1 MCWNENISLNTFMFT
16 AAVLLFIYYN
26 NTYTQYKLSEFK
38 SGYLYLFIL
47 SFILIQLVEY
57 FLWKSI
63 HTNNKLMN
71 YIFSILGWVLIFILQ
86 PITALFVLP
95 NKYNMLR
102 NSLLCIYITIF
113 IIIISIKQIYNPVQ
127 FVTTISKNG
136 HLNWV
141 WNKLYGYEF
150 IIRILYFCCLATL
163 FLSVPLL
170 ISLYAVVTLIYCY
183 YSSGLTMGTVWC
195 WFSNLILLYF
205 LIMILFILPFKEYN
219 NLC

>member
-1 MCWNENISLNTFMFT
+1 MFT

-71 YIFSILGWVLIFILQ
+71 YIFSILGWILIFILQ

-102 NSLLCIYITIF
+102 NNLLWIYLLSFTVVS
-113 IIIISIKQIYNPVQ
+113 IIKSIYNPVR
-127 FVTTISKNG
+127 FVTTIAKNG
-136 HLNWV
+136 HLFWNWF
-141 WNKLYGYEF
+141 NLSGYEN
-150 IIRILYFCCLATL
+150 IIIILYFCCFATL
-163 FLSVPLL
+163 YLSVPLFAA
-170 ISLYAVVTLIYCY
+170 LYAFITLIYCWFK
-183 YSSGLTMGTVWC
+183 SSMTVGTMWC
-195 WFSNLILLYF
+195 WYSNLILLYF
-205 LIMILFILPFKEYN
+205 
-219 NLC
+219 